1 MQRSITLLAVVLLC
15 GGALAT
21 VGCSDELKTKDAHIA
36 LIEDTNQRLT
46 EDLAAAQRRTDDLM
60 RQGDECNA
68 QLVAARS
75 GMDDLKAQLAAVPQ
89 PTTPEGWQSVPG
101 GAMIAIEGSV
111 LFSSGKAALRDRGRS
126 TLAAITS
133 TIRAEYPT
141 KDIYVMGH
149 TDDVPIKKSGWK
161 DNYEL
166 SAQRALSVVR
176 YLADH
181 GIDPRRL
188 VACGAGQ
195 HRPRVPNA
203 NDDNRTRNRRVEIY
217 AVDPIN

>member
-1 MQRSITLLAVVLLC
+1 MQRSITLLAIVLLC

-60 RQGDECNA
+60 RQRDDCDG
-68 QLVAARS
+68 QLVAARG
-75 GMDDLKAQLAAVPQ
+75 GMDDLRTQLAAVPE
-89 PTTPEGWQSVPG
+89 TITPEGWHSVPG
-101 GAMIAIEGSV
+101 GAMIAIQGNV
-111 LFSSGKAALRDRGRS
+111 LFASGKAVLRDRGLS
-126 TLAAITS
+126 ALGPVTS
-133 TIRAEYPT
+133 AIRADYPT

-149 TDDVPIKKSGWK
+149 TDNVPIKKSGWK

-181 GIDPRRL
+181 GIDPGRL

-195 HRPRVPNA
+195 NRPRVPNI
-203 NDDNRTRNRRVEIY
+203 NDDNRTKNRRVEIY